1 MSLSNIEN
9 ELKEKTESLSQ
20 VQSNID
26 QLESKLKQLRTE
38 RKKIKSSIREL
49 NSEKDDMRFTNN
61 LDTLCEGDEF
71 NVHDHIKAIDKNR
84 LYKRRDQNAYI
95 LHIAKVINY
104 SFPIK
109 IVKVNNKTIRYEY
122 FDNNKRKRED
132 TISKKIFA
140 KFIKLSDERKK
151 YERKYVLKNLMT

>member
-1 MSLSNIEN
+1 MALSNIEN

-26 QLESKLKQLRTE
+26 KLESKLKQLRS
-38 RKKIKSSIREL
+38 KKKKLKSSIREL
-49 NSEKDDMRFTNN
+49 NEEKDDILFTNN
-61 LDTLCEGDEF
+61 LDILCEGDEF
-71 NVHDHIKAIDKNR
+71 HVIEYIKTIDKNR
-84 LYKRRDQNAYI
+84 HYKRINQNAYI
-95 LHIAKVINY
+95 KHIAKTINY

-109 IVKVNNKTIRYEY
+109 VIKVNHKTIRYEY
-122 FDNNKRKRED
+122 FDNSGRRKED

>member
-1 MSLSNIEN
+1 MALSNIEN

-26 QLESKLKQLRTE
+26 KLESKLKQLRSE
-38 RKKIKSSIREL
+38 KKKLKSSIREL
-49 NSEKDDMRFTNN
+49 NNEKDDILFTNN
-61 LDTLCEGDEF
+61 LDTLCEGDVF
-71 NVHDHIKAIDKNR
+71 NVHDHIKSIDKGNKR
-84 LYKRRDQNAYI
+84 LNHNAYI
-95 LHIAKVINY
+95 PHIAKDINY